1 LNTQR
6 EEGRRMGI
14 PSPRTCLFVGFLLS
28 GTAAVGYQILW
39 QRLLSLILGSQSS
52 SATLT
57 VCAFLAG
64 LAGGAAFA
72 GRVADYLPPRRTF
85 SFLLL
90 IELLTAVI
98 GLNSPTI
105 LHHVS
110 KTALPLPV
118 LGALAFSVVALGS
131 FLMGATLPLMGRLTT
146 QADSSVATESGLLV
160 GVNTLGSAFG
170 AALTTWILL
179 PSAGVSGSATIL
191 AAINLIASALVTL
204 PLFAQG
210 SQAVI
215 DLLPLPKEQGNRHVP
230 IPVPPLVLAGASGF
244 IGLGLEMLWFRIL
257 GVSLKAHSFTFGTL
271 LAFHLAGLAAGAA
284 SAGAFFQSRQIPRWM
299 APVLLTAPPLLSMLI
314 LASGVYLLDPA
325 GPCVSLRDYLVS
337 YEPWTPSSV
346 TAAGGPNPQWI
357 IRWLHVW
364 LPLVSI
370 FPVAC
375 LTGALFPCLQSLFKG
390 PRRGFARP
398 LGIAQAVNLLGSLVG
413 APVTTFVLIPFAGTA
428 GTFRYLACAALA
440 AATACGATLPRSTLP
455 LLASSTLALCFL
467 VPSNTLLWQS
477 LHGTPNVHFKHR
489 EDSTGIAAITSD
501 NRIEA
506 QSRTLLL
513 TNGIG
518 QSWFPYG
525 GVHSLLGALP
535 ALIHPNPTDIAI
547 IGLGSADTLFAA
559 SCRKET
565 RSLTCVE
572 ILPAVRDLLSEQVRA
587 HIKYPALESVLLDPR
602 IRHVSTDGRFFL
614 RNTVQRFDLIETDAI
629 RPTSAGAGN
638 LYSKEFFEIAK
649 ARLKPGGIFVT
660 WLPSNRVRMTFL
672 AVFSHTLE
680 LPHMLLGSESPIA
693 WDFLEVRLR
702 AHHRHHLSHF
712 QTAGID
718 LPQLFHA
725 ILPTPDY
732 AIPRSGTFP
741 TTTPVSLNTD
751 LNPRDEF
758 RPE

>member
-1 LNTQR
+1 
-6 EEGRRMGI
+6 MGI
-14 PSPRTCLFVGFLLS
+14 PSPRTCLYLGFLLS

-57 VCAFLAG
+57 VCAFLGG

-72 GRVADYLPPRRTF
+72 GRVAEYLPPRRTF

-98 GLNSPTI
+98 GLNSPAI
-105 LHHVS
+105 LHRIS
-110 KTALPLPV
+110 DTALPLPV

-131 FLMGATLPLMGRLTT
+131 FLMGATLPLVGRLTT
-146 QADSSVATESGLLV
+146 GADSSVETESGCLV
-160 GVNTLGSAFG
+160 GVNTLGSAIG
-170 AALTTWILL
+170 AALTTWIIL
-179 PSAGVSGSATIL
+179 PSAGVNGSATIL
-191 AAINLIASALVTL
+191 AGINLVASAFVTL

-210 SQAVI
+210 NRAVI
-215 DLLPLPKEQGNRHVP
+215 DVHPLPKERGAPRSSIP
-230 IPVPPLVLAGASGF
+230 IPPLVLAGASGF

-284 SAGAFFQSRQIPRWM
+284 VAGAVFQFRKVPRW
-299 APVLLTAPPLLSMLI
+299 TAPALLAAPPFLSMLI
-314 LASGVYLLDPA
+314 LTLGVHLLAPA
-325 GPCVSLRDYLVS
+325 GPCVALQDYLVS
-337 YEPWTPSSV
+337 YEPWTPSSGM
-346 TAAGGPNPQWI
+346 AAGGQNPPWI
-357 IRWLHVW
+357 IRWLHLW

-370 FPVAC
+370 FPVA
-375 LTGALFPCLQSLFKG
+375 LLSGALFPCLLSLLKG
-390 PRRGFARP
+390 PGREFARP
-398 LGIAQAVNLLGSLVG
+398 LGIAQAVNLVGSLAG
-413 APVTTFVLIPFAGTA
+413 APVVTFVLIPFAGTA

-440 AATACGATLPRSTLP
+440 AATACSATLPRSTLP
-455 LLASSTLALCFL
+455 LLASATLALCFL
-467 VPSNTLLWQS
+467 VPSNTLLWRT
-477 LHGTPNVHFKHR
+477 LHGTPNIHFKHR
-489 EDSTGIAAITSD
+489 EDATGIAAITSD

-506 QSRTLLL
+506 QARTLVL

-535 ALIHPNPTDIAI
+535 ALIHPNPADIAI

-572 ILPAVRDLLSEQVRA
+572 ILPSVRELLSEQVRA
-587 HIKYPALESVLLDPR
+587 HIKYPALESVLIDAR
-602 IRHVSTDGRFFL
+602 IRHISTDGRFFL
-614 RNTVQRFDLIETDAI
+614 RNTDQRFDLIETDAI

-649 ARLKPGGIFVT
+649 SRLKHGGIFVT

-672 AVFSHTLE
+672 AVFPHTLE

-693 WDFLEVRLR
+693 WDFLETRLR

-712 QTAGID
+712 QGAGID
-718 LPQLFHA
+718 LPQLFNA

-732 AIPRSGTFP
+732 AIQRSGTFP
-741 TTTPVSLNTD
+741 QNIPVNLNTD

-758 RPE
+758 VQE